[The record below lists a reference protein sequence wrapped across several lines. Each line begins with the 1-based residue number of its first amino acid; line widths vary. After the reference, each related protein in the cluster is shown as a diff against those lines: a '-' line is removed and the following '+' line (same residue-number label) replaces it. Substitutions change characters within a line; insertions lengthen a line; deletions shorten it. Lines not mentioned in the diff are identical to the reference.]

1 MLLKKC
7 CFILNHKF
15 ITVFA
20 QLRNKL
26 IYLADFTNQSI
37 VLVQFINQTNP
48 PFLFLFVFISRI
60 EFSKISSSLDR
71 YLARKGRRIES
82 RFHTCAIQW
91 RERSVNQAVPTYR
104 FDGECQGRFPEL
116 FSFMQMR
123 GRVRVKRVIG
133 RIDTEIRKKK
143 ETRKRRKRKD
153 RRAISGK
160 IK

>member
-37 VLVQFINQTNP
+37 VLVQFIDQTNP

-60 EFSKISSSLDR
+60 KFSKISSSLDR

-91 RERSVNQAVPTYR
+91 RERSVNQAVLTYR
-104 FDGECQGRFPEL
+104 FDGECQGRFPES

-143 ETRKRRKRKD
+143 TRKRRKRKD

>member
-20 QLRNKL
+20 HLRNKL

-37 VLVQFINQTNP
+37 VLVQFIDQTNP

-71 YLARKGRRIES
+71 YLARKWRRIES

-104 FDGECQGRFPEL
+104 FDGECQGRFPES

-123 GRVRVKRVIG
+123 GRVKRVIG

-143 ETRKRRKRKD
+143 KTRKRRKRKD

>member
-37 VLVQFINQTNP
+37 VLVQFIDQTNP

-104 FDGECQGRFPEL
+104 FDGECQGRFPES

-143 ETRKRRKRKD
+143 KNKKKKKKERSQSNKWKN
-153 RRAISGK
+153 
-160 IK
+160 